1 MSRAVPTIPPPVP
14 YRRRTHAPADITYRR
29 PLEARADETPARLE
43 LEPARGVI

>member
-29 PLEARADETPARLE
+29 PLETRAVDMPAE
-43 LEPARGVI
+43 LEPARGGY